1 MLLFEPGD
9 MWLEKLAAQTGAG
22 CAYGVTY
29 QGELLHCHCAGER
42 SNGSGEAM
50 TENTL
55 FRIYSLTKLFTCTE
69 AWMLIRRGLLRDED
83 AIADYLPAFGRSHVL
98 EGERIVSSSKPI
110 TIRHLLT
117 MTSGIPY
124 NGSDA
129 PRSGLMLNRPLHK
142 LRTACGANGYTNQQ
156 LADCIADSPLAF
168 QPGEQW
174 LYGYSHDVLGA
185 VMEKCT
191 GKRLGE
197 LLKEDIFAPLGLRD
211 TSFVLTQPERLADL
225 YVRDKA
231 GGLRRDALADAGY
244 SGVLESGG
252 GGLLSTLRDMTAFT
266 GKLACGDGVWRE
278 AAERF
283 EVNQLSDEQLKT
295 YIFPYFGYSCGARTL
310 MDGAGE
316 NCGASNMEFGWYG
329 VSGCW
334 VAIDRSRKASIVFLQ
349 QIKPSMER
357 YTFPALR
364 ELIWKRWRM

>member
-1 MLLFEPGD
+1 MLLFEPSD
-9 MWLEKLAAQTGAG
+9 AWLEELAAQTGAG

-29 QGELLHCHCAGER
+29 DGKLLHVHCAGER
-42 SNGSGEAM
+42 INGCGEAI
-50 TENTL
+50 TDSTL

-69 AWMLIRRGLLRDED
+69 AWMLIRRGLLRED
-83 AIADYLPAFGRSHVL
+83 AAVADYLPAFRKSRVL
-98 EGERIVSSSKPI
+98 EGERIVPAQRPI

-124 NGSDA
+124 NGWDA
-129 PRSGLMLNRPLHK
+129 PRSGLLLNRPLHR
-142 LRTACGANGYTNQQ
+142 LRAACGANGYTNQQ
-156 LADCIADSPLAF
+156 LADCVADSPLAF

-197 LLKEDIFAPLGLRD
+197 LFQEDIFAPLGLHD
-211 TSFVLTQPERLADL
+211 TAFVLTQPERLAAL
-225 YVRDKA
+225 YVRDEA
-231 GGLRRDALADAGY
+231 GRLHRDASADAAY

-266 GKLACGDGVWRE
+266 DKLACGDGVWQE

-295 YIFPYFGYSCGARTL
+295 YIFPHFGYSCGARTVL
-310 MDGAGE
+310 DGEGE